1 MQFLKTLFW
10 VALGIVLVLFAV
22 ENWSPVTI
30 ELWGG
35 LAADIKKPVLVV
47 AVFLLG
53 FLPTF
58 LVFRTRLWSV
68 RRRLEAA
75 ERNVVMAQMAAATS
89 VDAKDPDEQ
98 SVIQGADQRLAGIN
112 SARTP

>member
-10 VALGIVLVLFAV
+10 VALGVVLVLFSV

-35 LAADIKKPVLVV
+35 LAADVKKPVLVLV
-47 AVFLLG
+47 AFLLG

-58 LVFRTRLWSV
+58 LLYRTRLWALS
-68 RRRLEAA
+68 RKLETA
-75 ERNVVMAQMAAATS
+75 ERNAVMAQMAAAT
-89 VDAKDPDEQ
+89 AEPFPADERAA
-98 SVIQGADQRLAGIN
+98 VAGADQRLTGYGGTA
-112 SARTP
+112 P